1 MNLFVLDGNVE
12 VGGEEGKV
20 DARNVTSETDWV
32 VVGPAEVEDSGI
44 ALFHYHLVL
53 TLSLG
58 ISVLASLVLV
68 TAVVYY
74 IAFIWIPRR
83 E

>member
-1 MNLFVLDGNVE
+1 MNLSVLDGV
-12 VGGEEGKV
+12 VVAGGEEGKV
-20 DARNVTSETDWV
+20 DARNVTTETDWV
-32 VVGPAEVEDSGI
+32 VVDPADVEDSGV
-44 ALFHYHLVL
+44 ALFHYHLAL

-74 IAFIWIPRR
+74 VAFVWIPRR